1 MSVPSAN
8 ARVTEETVG
17 SKQAHGVVIYDASGN
32 IVSSFGGSG
41 TGGTAQTDRS
51 AYVEGAG
58 SFTPVGGTFD
68 DVLGAD
74 LTEDTAGAVR
84 VTTKRAF
91 HVNLRSAAGV
101 EQDPTVV
108 QYTEGDTDSTI
119 TGVAALT
126 EGPANTLTPLQSD
139 AAKNLLVA
147 RPAVATVSTVT
158 SVNDSAASQTLLA
171 SNGARKA
178 FKLFNDST
186 QVAYVKEGTTATTT
200 DYSYKLLPGAFYGDS
215 GEGCYT
221 GRIDCIWAADASG
234 AMKVTETV

>member
-1 MSVPSAN
+1 MSVVPQAN
-8 ARVTEETVG
+8 ARVTTEQLGPKET
-17 SKQAHGVVIYDASGN
+17 HGVCIYDAAGN

-41 TGGTAQTDRS
+41 TGGTAQVDK
-51 AYVEGAG
+51 AAFVEGAG
-58 SFTPVGGTFD
+58 SFTPVGGVFNDT
-68 DVLGAD
+68 LGGD
-74 LTEDTAGAVR
+74 LAEDTAGAMR
-84 VTTKRAF
+84 MTAKRAV
-91 HVNLRSAAGV
+91 HVNLRSSGGV
-101 EQDPTVV
+101 EQDATVV

-126 EGPANTLTPLQSD
+126 EGPANTLTTLQAD

-158 SVNDSAASQTLLA
+158 SVNGSAASVTLLA
-171 SNGARKA
+171 SNNARKA

-186 QVAYVKEGTTATTT
+186 QTAYVKEGTTATTA
-200 DYSYKLLPGAFYGDS
+200 DYSYKLLPGEFHGDS

-221 GRIDCIWAADASG
+221 GKLDCIWASAVG